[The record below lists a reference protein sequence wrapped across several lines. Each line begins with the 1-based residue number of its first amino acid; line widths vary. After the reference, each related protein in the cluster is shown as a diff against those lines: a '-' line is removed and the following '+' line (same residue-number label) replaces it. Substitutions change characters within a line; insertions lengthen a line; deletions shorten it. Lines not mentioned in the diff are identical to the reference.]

1 MKVYFLQDIKGKGK
15 KGEIKELKDGY
26 ANFLIKDK
34 KVTEYNNKTK
44 DLIDALILQEEKNKA
59 IEKLAATTTKAKLES
74 YLWLFDSPST
84 KDGRIARPL
93 KKTRLAEW
101 IKKRC
106 DIDIDIK
113 KLDLPK
119 MENFKTEYIGKLKVF
134 PGIVANLRI
143 EIVPDTDP
151 VESE

>member
-1 MKVYFLQDIKGKGK
+1 MKVYFLQDVKGKGK

-34 KVTEYNNKTK
+34 KVMTYDNKTK
-44 DLIDALILQEEKNKA
+44 TLIDAIILQEQKNLA
-59 IEKLAATTTKAKLES
+59 MEKLIAETAKAKLES
-74 YLWLFDSPST
+74 YLWLFDSSST
-84 KDGRIARPL
+84 KDGRIAKPL
-93 KKTRLAEW
+93 KKSRIAEW

-106 DIDIDIK
+106 DIEIDIK

-119 MENFKTEYIGKLKVF
+119 IEHFRTEYIGKLKLF

-151 VESE
+151 VEC

>member
-1 MKVYFLQDIKGKGK
+1 MKVYFLQDVKGKGK

-34 KVTEYNNKTK
+34 KVMAYDNKTK
-44 DLIDALILQEEKNKA
+44 TLIDALILQEEKNK
-59 IEKLAATTTKAKLES
+59 ILAKMEAELTKNKLES
-74 YLWLFDSPST
+74 YLWLFDSSAT
-84 KDGRIARPL
+84 KDGRIAKPL
-93 KKTRLAEW
+93 KKTRIAEW

-106 DIDIDIK
+106 DIEIDIK

-119 MENFKTEYIGKLKVF
+119 IEHFRTEYIGKLKLF

-151 VESE
+151 VEC